1 MAMEDAPVL
10 AEVLRTAEDL
20 DAALAAYVVRRRPR
34 TNWVQEQSRAAAQGW
49 VLPPNIRNAL
59 FRERGDQVFR
69 DRYRPL
75 IPAP

>member
-1 MAMEDAPVL
+1 MAMEDALVL

-20 DAALAAYVVRRRPR
+20 DTALAAYVVRRRPR
-34 TNWVQEQSRAAAQGW
+34 TNWVQEQSRAAAQAW
-49 VLPPNIRNAL
+49 LLPPATRNAV
-59 FRERGDQVFR
+59 FRERGDQMFR